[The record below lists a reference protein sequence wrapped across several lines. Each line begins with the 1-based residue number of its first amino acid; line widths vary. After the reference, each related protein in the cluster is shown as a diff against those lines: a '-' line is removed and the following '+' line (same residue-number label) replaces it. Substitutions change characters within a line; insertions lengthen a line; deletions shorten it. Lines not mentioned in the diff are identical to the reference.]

1 MSTRAP
7 FESAGKRDKLLAAL
21 SQPDVVGISLA
32 VSSFNDVLIRIVRN
46 PRLQTASGN
55 EDGTDGEDDDK
66 DPDFSLTRFHSS
78 QNFEICIKTPPRK
91 GLGSLQ
97 YCLRIFS
104 VFFKSDGPFTSL

>member
-1 MSTRAP
+1 MSARAP

-21 SQPDVVGISLA
+21 SQPDIVGISLA

-78 QNFEICIKTPPRK
+78 QNFEICIETPPSK
-91 GLGSLQ
+91 GSWKP
-97 YCLRIFS
+97 S
-104 VFFKSDGPFTSL
+104 VLFEDFFGLF